1 LHAGQDVSNQ
11 NPSVDLL
18 NLPVDNSIEYNPTA
32 SRNVHHVQLVGDY
45 AAKPGAH
52 SFKTGFIIDQQSG
65 HESYQIV
72 PASRLALDA
81 LAALDPKLAPAG
93 YTTGATDVDG
103 NPVYVATSS
112 VSPTLNVSRNGYYA
126 AVYAQDT
133 WSINKKLSV
142 NYGARGDWY
151 SQSQNLEQEPVYLFE
166 ISPRVNF
173 SWAVDQITRVR
184 WSYDHLFNTPPL
196 AQGAIVGEAIKPETL
211 NQYDI
216 GVERRV
222 APHQTV
228 DVAYYYKQINNQVD
242 VGLLVPGSE
251 IGLYSGV
258 NFQKGAVHGL
268 EVSYDIA
275 PPKGIGWDTYA
286 NYTLSAARPNGL
298 DNTGAPAPEFND
310 HDQRQTLAL
319 GAAYTWKSGAL
330 AALTFEYGSG
340 LTSSIV
346 RDNERTPRSQADL
359 RFYTGDRLFK
369 GSGGLSLDIQNVFD
383 DRSVINFE
391 SGFSGTRF
399 VQGRQV
405 QLTATYKF

>member
-1 LHAGQDVSNQ
+1 VN
-11 NPSVDLL
+11 LL
-18 NLPVDNSIEYNPTA
+18 DLPVDNSIEYNPTV

-45 AAKPGAH
+45 TGKPGQH
-52 SFKTGFIIDQQSG
+52 DLKTGFLVDQQSG
-65 HESYQIV
+65 RESYQIT
-72 PASRLALDA
+72 PASQLALDA
-81 LAALDPKLAPAG
+81 LAALDPRLAPSG
-93 YTTGATDVDG
+93 TTTGAKDVNG
-103 NPVYVATSS
+103 NPVFVANSG

-126 AVYAQDT
+126 AAYAQDT
-133 WSINKKLSV
+133 WRLTKKLTV

-151 SQSQNLEQEPVYLFE
+151 QQTQNLGQAPVYLFE

-173 SWAVDQITRVR
+173 SWSIDQLDRLR
-184 WSYDHLFNTPPL
+184 WSYNHLFNTPPL

-216 GVERRV
+216 GIERQI
-222 APHQTV
+222 APHQTLG
-228 DVAYYYKQINNQVD
+228 VAYYYKQINNQVD
-242 VGLLVPGSE
+242 VGLLIPGSE

-268 EVSYDIA
+268 EISYDIA

-310 HDQRQTLAL
+310 HDQRQTLGL
-319 GAAYTWKSGAL
+319 GAAYTWRSGAL

-340 LTSSIV
+340 LTSSEIPPANN
-346 RDNERTPRSQADL
+346 RIPRSQTDL
-359 RFYTGDRLFK
+359 RFYTGDGLFK
-369 GSGGLSLDIQNVFD
+369 GHGGLSLDVQNLLD

-399 VQGRQV
+399 VQGRQIL
-405 QLTATYKF
+405 LTTTWKF